1 MAEESTPITE
11 EVAPDVDGDGEAE
24 EEVAI
29 HAAPSAIPDILK
41 NVETPKLFGR
51 YDASDVVIDDP
62 GLVRYINLFAIGIPH
77 QGAKNASRQFGK
89 AKVSVVERLINGMM
103 RGSEYTGKKLKAY
116 KVVEE
121 AFGIIE
127 ERAKAN
133 PVQVLVH
140 AIQAAAPKEE
150 ITRLRYG
157 GIKVPKAVDCAPQRR
172 LDIAVRNLSKGA
184 RDATYKNKKT
194 AAMCLADELIK
205 ASKRDM
211 ASFAVAKKED
221 VERVAKSAR

>member
-1 MAEESTPITE
+1 MADEPVTETVTETPE
-11 EVAPDVDGDGEAE
+11 GE
-24 EEVAI
+24 EEDVQVM
-29 HAAPSAIPDILK
+29 AAPSAIPDILIG
-41 NVETPKLFGR
+41 VETPKLFGK
-51 YDASDVVIDDP
+51 YDTENVVVDDP

-77 QGAKNASRQFGK
+77 QGAKNANRQFGK
-89 AKVSVVERLINGMM
+89 AKVSIAERLINGMM
-103 RGSEYTGKKLKAY
+103 RGQEYTGKKLKSY

-121 AFGIIE
+121 AFGIIA
-127 ERAKAN
+127 ERTKEN
-133 PVQVLVH
+133 PIQVLVH

-172 LDIAVRNLSKGA
+172 IDIAVRNICKGA

-194 AAMCLADELIK
+194 AAACLADELIK